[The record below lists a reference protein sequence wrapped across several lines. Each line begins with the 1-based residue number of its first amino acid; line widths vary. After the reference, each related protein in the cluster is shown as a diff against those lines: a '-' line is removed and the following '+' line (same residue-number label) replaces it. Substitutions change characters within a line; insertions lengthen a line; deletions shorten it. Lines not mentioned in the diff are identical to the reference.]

1 MARDD
6 QDHQSEG
13 CPGIKPPDPSSQLHP
28 AQPRRSE
35 VPANFQS
42 PHLRAILW
50 FPIGNN
56 RIEVSLSASRP
67 RVTGTWPHARRLS
80 VLLSLLLAHSHTCT
94 QTETERNTPN
104 SSMLAHLRKR
114 ETRQSCFF
122 LTHTNIHLHT
132 VLLLS
137 LALGVVVNTV
147 EGHTQNP
154 NFPNSISAPVPG

>member
-80 VLLSLLLAHSHTCT
+80 VLLSLLLARMHTHALRDRDREKHAKLQHAHTFAKKRNPPKLFLSLSHT
-94 QTETERNTPN
+94 
-104 SSMLAHLRKR
+104 H
-114 ETRQSCFF
+114 
-122 LTHTNIHLHT
+122 IHLHT
-132 VLLLS
+132 ALLLS
-137 LALGVVVNTV
+137 LSLGVVVNRV
-147 EGHTQNP
+147 EGTYTEP
-154 NFPNSISAPVPG
+154 

>member
-67 RVTGTWPHARRLS
+67 RVTGTWPLRAACRSSSLSFSHACTHMHSERDREKHAKLQHAYTFEKMRNPPK
-80 VLLSLLLAHSHTCT
+80 LFLSHTHTSTDT
-94 QTETERNTPN
+94 Q
-104 SSMLAHLRKR
+104 L
-114 ETRQSCFF
+114 CFF
-122 LTHTNIHLHT
+122 LS
-132 VLLLS
+132 LS
-137 LALGVVVNTV
+137 LGVVVNSV
-147 EGHTQNP
+147 EGTYTEP
-154 NFPNSISAPVPG
+154 